1 MTKRNLYFFFYV
13 IIIKG
18 DVMKKDKDN
27 KKKKKTSSSVK
38 KDYLFK
44 TSTIIDMY
52 EFKKF
57 QKFYLNKF
65 KSSIIPIIIMAL
77 LAIVAIVLNFIKGNY
92 SVVGLVIVFI
102 IVYPIILS
110 FTLSSQIKKMYKSNK
125 RINMLEETL
134 TFYDEFLE
142 SKSDHNYCK
151 VQYTDIYRVCETKS
165 NFYIFISDN
174 QAFIIIKSEL
184 KDVDGFKDFIID
196 KAPYKKYR

>member
-1 MTKRNLYFFFYV
+1 MEVSLIFKIAAVGILV
-13 IIIKG
+13 
-18 DVMKKDKDN
+18 
-27 KKKKKTSSSVK
+27 SVLGQVLK
-38 KDYLFK
+38 QSGRDEQAF
-44 TSTIIDMY
+44 
-52 EFKKF
+52 
-57 QKFYLNKF
+57 
-65 KSSIIPIIIMAL
+65 L
-77 LAIVAIVLNFIKGNY
+77 LGL
-92 SVVGLVIVFI
+92 VGLVIVFI

-110 FTLSSQIKKMYKSNK
+110 FTLNSQIKKMYKSNK

>member
-1 MTKRNLYFFFYV
+1 
-13 IIIKG
+13 
-18 DVMKKDKDN
+18 MKKDKEKVN
-27 KKKKKTSSSVK
+27 KKKTKKVSSNK

-77 LAIVAIVLNFIKGNY
+77 LAILAMVLNFIKGNY
-92 SVVGLVIVFI
+92 NVVGLVIVFV

-110 FTLSSQIKKMYKSNK
+110 VTLNSQIKKMYKSNR
-125 RINMLEETL
+125 RINMLEEVL
-134 TFYDEFLE
+134 TFYDEYLE
-142 SKSDHNYCK
+142 SKSEHNYCK
-151 VQYTDIYRVCETKS
+151 VQYTDIYRVCETKT
-165 NFYIFISDN
+165 NFYVFISDN

-184 KDVDGFKDFIID
+184 EDEDKFREFIMN